1 MKEYSLFPINLTLF
15 DGGAGAPAGTGG
27 GDGAGTGEGTAAPES
42 ATNTIGAPEGR
53 SRRGKKGEQPV
64 VVYGKQPDAGAAK
77 ADPAVSGTVT
87 SDTRE
92 AKRAEFERLIQG
104 EYKDLFTERTQGII
118 NRRFKQTQQLE
129 AQAEKTAPILEMLGQ
144 KYNLKNASPEEIMAA
159 IEKDDS
165 YWEEAADEAG
175 LTVDQYKYMKK
186 LERENES
193 VKLFKQRQESEQQA
207 NEAYQAW
214 LNEANEVKAEY
225 PDFDLAKE
233 VRGNKQFGEL
243 LRAGVGVKTAYEVC
257 HVDDIKRSAAQ
268 RAAQSTAQNIRNKA
282 NRPRENGTAARNG
295 VIFKQDVSK
304 LTRADRAAAVR
315 AAQRGEH
322 IEW

>member
-1 MKEYSLFPINLTLF
+1 MRHYDLLPISLTLF
-15 DGGAGAPAGTGG
+15 DGGAAPAAGGAGTG
-27 GDGAGTGEGTAAPES
+27 AGEGTAAPEVAAES
-42 ATNTIGAPEGR
+42 TTEAPEGR
-53 SRRGKKGEQPV
+53 NRRGRKGEQPV
-64 VVYGKQPDAGAAK
+64 VVYGKQPDAGAAE
-77 ADPAVSGTVT
+77 AEPAVSDTVT

-104 EYKDLFTERTQGII
+104 EYKELFTERTQGII

-129 AQAEKTAPILEMLGQ
+129 AQAEKTAPILELLGQ
-144 KYNLKNASPEEIMAA
+144 KYNLKDASPEAIMAA
-159 IEKDDS
+159 IERDDS
-165 YWEEAADEAG
+165 YWEDAADEAG

-193 VKLFKQRQESEQQA
+193 MQLFRQRQESEQRA

-214 LNEANEVKAEY
+214 LNEANAVKAEY
-225 PDFDLAKE
+225 PNFDLATE
-233 VRGNKQFGEL
+233 VRGNKQFGDL
-243 LRAGVGVKTAYEVC
+243 LRAGVSVKTAYEVC
-257 HVDDIKRSAAQ
+257 HVDDIKRTVSQ
-268 RAAQSTAQNIRNKA
+268 KAAQSTAQNIRNKA
-282 NRPRENGTAARNG
+282 SRPRENGAAARNG